1 MRDLVNQDY
10 LNIINSGCVEVTEIR
25 TEDDVKVLL
34 EELENI
40 ILGAERS
47 HMEEFPNLIICR

>member
-10 LNIINSGCVEVTEIR
+10 LNIINSGCVKVTDIR
-25 TEDDVKVLL
+25 AEDDVNVLP

-40 ILGAERS
+40 ILGAER
-47 HMEEFPNLIICR
+47 I